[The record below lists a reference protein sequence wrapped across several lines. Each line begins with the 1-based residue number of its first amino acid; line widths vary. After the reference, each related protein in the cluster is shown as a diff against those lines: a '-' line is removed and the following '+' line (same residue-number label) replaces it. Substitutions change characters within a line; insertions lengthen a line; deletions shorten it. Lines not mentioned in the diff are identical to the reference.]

1 MVDFDALKNKAEGLV
16 GAAKEHA
23 TDERIDQAAEGL
35 KKVAPDSIDGAIDKI
50 ADKAK
55 GLN

>member
-50 ADKAK
+50 ATRPRA
-55 GLN
+55 